1 MCGALCQA
9 HYHAFSFR
17 PHPTLS
23 GKNAEAKNKTDLSN
37 WPKGVSARI
46 SLIAAYR
53 NLLWHK
59 EVEKGFAG
67 SVWLAPCI
75 HREPENR
82 TKTGQLPASGITHT
96 SCLMFL
102 LVLMG
107 CTRLFCQT
115 LLLSQDSNPSTVMV
129 LAWLGKS
136 NRPTSTFVF
145 PSRDVSQGG
154 SPPPRETMCW

>member
-9 HYHAFSFR
+9 HYHAISFR

-75 HREPENR
+75 HREPDKNGTTPSIR
-82 TKTGQLPASGITHT
+82 NYSHILSDVSVGINGLFVRLYSFLKTQI
-96 SCLMFL
+96 
-102 LVLMG
+102 LV
-107 CTRLFCQT
+107 Q
-115 LLLSQDSNPSTVMV
+115 SWS
-129 LAWLGKS
+129 WLGQE
-136 NRPTSTFVF
+136 RAI
-145 PSRDVSQGG
+145 DLLAHLYSQQETTHGRI
-154 SPPPRETMCW
+154 SPAKGNHVLVGRRVGN